1 MRAFQGAGSVVDEA
15 SFAAL
20 CGLSPVERSSGRR
33 QFASNATRP
42 GRSSTLVGQ
51 VQSAARS

>member
-1 MRAFQGAGSVVDEA
+1 MDSEA

-42 GRSSTLVGQ
+42 GRSSTWSDKYSQQPPHRG
-51 VQSAARS
+51 SRET

>member
-1 MRAFQGAGSVVDEA
+1 MVDEA